1 VSGSSLTNSVAL
13 PMDAVQGAV
22 FYRLVYP

>member
-1 VSGSSLTNSVAL
+1 VANSTNVDSVNVTIT
-13 PMDAVQGAV
+13 PTNGAV